1 MYVLPKDDSNLEPKH
16 VAMKKLIKLWEIQ
29 YIYLYIDIGNQQDAT
44 TFILLILLSLL
55 KANL

>member
-1 MYVLPKDDSNLEPKH
+1 
-16 VAMKKLIKLWEIQ
+16 
-29 YIYLYIDIGNQQDAT
+29 LYIDIGNQQDAT